1 VAEVS
6 SKPATEQVPRS
17 AAAPSKPQALP
28 AAASDGSVP
37 SAGSFGS
44 AQLHFVFE
52 DDSWVEIKDG
62 AGQVIFAQLGRAGSE
77 RTVKGN
83 PPLSVIVGNAH
94 GVRLTYREK
103 VVDLGP
109 YIRVDVARVVLE

>member
-1 VAEVS
+1 M
-6 SKPATEQVPRS
+6 
-17 AAAPSKPQALP
+17 AAPSKPQALP
-28 AAASDGSVP
+28 AAASEGSVP
-37 SAGSFGS
+37 PAGSVGS